1 MSERTRPVVFCNFA
15 VTLDGKIAAADRSGA
30 GFSSREDRRRMD
42 AVRARADL
50 IVVGAETV
58 RRDDPPFH
66 VRDAALA
73 AAREAAG
80 RPATPDLCVLSR
92 NGRLDP
98 GLKIFH
104 QTRHRVLVA
113 TPAPFAA
120 PPGAR
125 ADVVRLPVADPP
137 AVEPFLAEL
146 SARGYREILVE
157 GGGRVNALFF
167 EADAVD
173 EVYFTLCPVVLGGTT
188 APTPVDGAGLPETV
202 RTRLALLSVDRA
214 GDELF
219 LHYRVK
225 RAPR

>member
-1 MSERTRPVVFCNFA
+1 MSDRNRSTVFCNYA

-50 IVVGAETV
+50 IVAGAETV

-66 VRDAALA
+66 VRDAALT

-80 RPATPDLCVLSR
+80 RSATPDLCVLSR
-92 NGRLDP
+92 SGRLNP
-98 GLKIFH
+98 ELKIFR
-104 QTRHRVLVA
+104 QTRYRILVA
-113 TPAPFAA
+113 TPASFTA

-125 ADVVRLPVADPP
+125 AEVARLPVTEPP
-137 AVEPFLAEL
+137 DIRRLLTELA
-146 SARGYREILVE
+146 ARGYREILVE

-167 EADAVD
+167 EAGVVD
-173 EVYFTLCPVVLGGTT
+173 EVYLTLCPVVLGGAA
-188 APTPVDGAGLPETV
+188 APTPVDGAGLPEAV
-202 RTRLALLSVDRA
+202 RARCVLRSVDRA
-214 GDELF
+214 GNELF

-225 RAPR
+225 HTPR

>member
-1 MSERTRPVVFCNFA
+1 MSGRIRPTVFCNYA
-15 VTLDGKIAAADRSGA
+15 ATLDGKIAAADRSGA

-50 IVVGAETV
+50 IVAGAETV

-66 VRDAALA
+66 VRDAALT

-80 RPATPDLCVLSR
+80 RSATPDLCVLSR
-92 NGRLDP
+92 GGRLDP

-125 ADVVRLPVADPP
+125 AEVVRLPMADPP
-137 AVEPFLAEL
+137 DIRRLLTELA
-146 SARGYREILVE
+146 ARGYREILVE

-167 EADAVD
+167 EAGVVD
-173 EVYFTLCPVVLGGTT
+173 EVYLTLCPVVLGGAA
-188 APTPVDGAGLPETV
+188 APTPVDGLGLPDAV
-202 RTRLALLSVDRA
+202 RARCVLRSMDRA

-225 RAPR
+225 RTPR